1 MECEYCTLKAETLM
15 LYMDDNIAAFLP
27 EKGIA
32 AGQVTIMTREHF
44 PILELVPDEVVGHIF
59 AIANVLT
66 MVIFDA
72 LGAQGTN
79 IIVQN
84 GVPAGQIVPHF
95 AVQLIPRNEND
106 GIDFTWQPKQMAEE
120 DLEKF
125 KVSIAKEM
133 NTLSE
138 AQIQP
143 ALVREP
149 ETTKKIS
156 DNKENYM
163 LKHLKKIP

>member
-1 MECEYCTLKAETLM
+1 MECEYCTLKPETLV
-15 LYMDDNIAAFLP
+15 LYVDDKVTAFLA
-27 EKGIA
+27 EKGVA
-32 AGQVTIMTREHF
+32 SGQVTIMTKEHY
-44 PILELVPDEVVGHIF
+44 PILELVPDEIVGHVF
-59 AIANVLT
+59 SLSNVLT
-66 MVIFDA
+66 MVVFDA

-84 GVPAGQIVPHF
+84 GVPSGQIVPHF

-106 GIDFTWQPKQMAEE
+106 GLDFTWQPKQISDE

-138 AQIQP
+138 AHIEP
-143 ALVREP
+143 AIVKEAQVT
-149 ETTKKIS
+149 EKIS
-156 DNKENYM
+156 DDKENYM
-163 LKHLKKIP
+163 LKHLRKVP